1 MMEKSAT
8 PQTFD
13 DQRLEEKIISEI
25 NRTFSG
31 VDLELIRI
39 LELQWKRVLPEADD
53 LPHDF
58 EYSDQISPHIFFTT
72 RCLVRS
78 EGQLLVMSDAYLY
91 LEASL
96 ATVGDSPQAT
106 PDYFTD
112 LEYEELDLT
121 KALPD
126 EVNEALVALANDEQ
140 SQEIAKLV
148 TAHEDP
154 DAFIAAIMDEAV
166 RQPFQQRWENLRR
179 NYE

>member
-1 MMEKSAT
+1 MEKSAT
-8 PQTFD
+8 SQTFD
-13 DQRLEEKIISEI
+13 DQQLEEKMVSEI
-25 NRTFSG
+25 SRTFSG

-39 LELQWKRVLPEADD
+39 LELQWKRVRPEADD

-58 EYSDQISPHIFFTT
+58 KYSDQISPHIFFTT

-78 EGQLLVMSDAYLY
+78 EGQ
-91 LEASL
+91 ASL

-121 KALPD
+121 KALPN
-126 EVNEALVALANDEQ
+126 EVSEALVALANDEH
-140 SQEIAKLV
+140 SEEIAKLV
-148 TAHEDP
+148 SAHVDA

-166 RQPFQQRWENLRR
+166 RRVFQQRWGNLRPD
-179 NYE
+179 YE